1 VTRSGFAQSKA
12 MERNHL
18 VHCFLT
24 QKKPPYFLETHK
36 TESIMQVGLFICS
49 QTQNPPKRVLC
60 LLLQAFTCN
69 SVDLRASLGVTP
81 VSIHQSNLIDSAILL
96 QGKKKSQAFLQ
107 VVFVDPRGFA
117 PLDIPITSGYLH

>member
-1 VTRSGFAQSKA
+1 
-12 MERNHL
+12 
-18 VHCFLT
+18 
-24 QKKPPYFLETHK
+24 
-36 TESIMQVGLFICS
+36 MQVGLFICS

-107 VVFVDPRGFA
+107 VVFVDLIRRDWNQIINVLSNFKGF
-117 PLDIPITSGYLH
+117 